1 MKLIFKAIVE
11 VYYMVHVV
19 NNDKKMLILEE
30 QASNGEKECPKQ
42 SSGRCDCACKG
53 RVLGYRFSAVSGS
66 SKSSLL
72 PIQQRITALLC
83 SQAC

>member
-19 NNDKKMLILEE
+19 NNDEKLLILEE

-42 SSGRCDCACKG
+42 SSARWQ
-53 RVLGYRFSAVSGS
+53 L
-66 SKSSLL
+66 
-72 PIQQRITALLC
+72 
-83 SQAC
+83 

>member
-19 NNDKKMLILEE
+19 NNDEKLLILEE

-66 SKSSLL
+66 SKSSLW
-72 PIQQRITALLC
+72 PIQLSSAARPAEPRW
-83 SQAC
+83 